1 MPKNKKSTTSSRKY
15 VPYVKGFRPPTLR
28 QQSKALGSVWKATP
42 AEYDNG
48 QDFFESIPRCTSID
62 DWLAQYNEEGQTYH
76 EFLFQI
82 PWLSRRKLSYMEQA
96 FNSGGTNLPEKYPD
110 GKIYILPLG
119 DFDSNASPQFDALI
133 EYAKLFFCLPVSKL
147 PGVKLNHTEH
157 DTFWVLEDDSDT
169 TGSARKLRLSSR
181 FDAKSERR
189 QLKVQDI
196 LLTLKGY
203 LPDDGLCL
211 IALTMSDLFETKPDL
226 FVAGMASGRNRV
238 AVFSLLRYDP
248 NLTFSQEF
256 WHKMKYSKNYT
267 EQVLKTKE
275 KFIFTSVIPFS
286 KFLLTF

>member
-28 QQSKALGSVWKATP
+28 QQSEVLGSIWKATP

-76 EFLFQI
+76 EFLFQT
-82 PWLSRRKLSYMEQA
+82 PWLSRRKLPYMKQA

-119 DFDSNASPQFDALI
+119 DFDSDSSPQFDALI
-133 EYAKLFFCLPVSKL
+133 EYATKLFFCLPVSKL

-157 DTFWVLEDDSDT
+157 DTFWVLEDGSNT

-181 FDAKSERR
+181 FDAKSGRR
-189 QLKVQDI
+189 QL
-196 LLTLKGY
+196 
-203 LPDDGLCL
+203 
-211 IALTMSDLFETKPDL
+211 
-226 FVAGMASGRNRV
+226 
-238 AVFSLLRYDP
+238 FSLLRYDP

-256 WHKMKYSKNYT
+256 WHKMKYSKKYT
-267 EQVLKTKE
+267 EQVLKQRNN
-275 KFIFTSVIPFS
+275 SASQV
-286 KFLLTF
+286 